1 VWQQQALFAFLE
13 TKLWIACIVCE
24 VALCIALIKRRLLG
38 RYPCLFGLAFVNAV
52 RDISLATSGAAS
64 ESYPKAWVLTLPIL
78 MSVQVATVLEAY
90 TKLTVQYPGLGVFAS
105 KLLRYCLAL
114 LVVASYFSAA
124 WDYHHFPQSITQA
137 VLFIYRYFAFVL
149 AGCLAL
155 PCLVLWRF
163 PKPDKQPARN
173 IAAHLWM
180 LVSYFCVY
188 GLSYLAINLTGVQ
201 ETTITII
208 NAIMMFALCGLY
220 GTWAFV
226 LTAAG
231 EVSLRWPQLRPEL
244 AALIDARHDAA
255 LQRGE
260 RLARSGR
267 GEALK

>member
-1 VWQQQALFAFLE
+1 
-13 TKLWIACIVCE
+13 
-24 VALCIALIKRRLLG
+24 
-38 RYPCLFGLAFVNAV
+38 LAFVNAL
-52 RDISLATSGAAS
+52 RDISLAATSGAAS
-64 ESYPKAWVLTLPIL
+64 ESYPKAWVVTLPIL

-137 VLFIYRYFAFVL
+137 VLFIYRYFVFVL

-188 GLSYLAINLTGVQ
+188 GLSYLAINITGVQ

-220 GTWAFV
+220 GSWAFV
-226 LTAAG
+226 LTSAG

-267 GEALK
+267 GEASK